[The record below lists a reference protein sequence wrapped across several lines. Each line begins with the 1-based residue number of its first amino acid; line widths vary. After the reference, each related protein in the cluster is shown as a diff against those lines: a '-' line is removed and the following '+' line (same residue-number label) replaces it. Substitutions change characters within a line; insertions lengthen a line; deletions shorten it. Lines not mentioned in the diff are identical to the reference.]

1 MPKISI
7 RTKNTSAQE
16 AKKLF
21 RELAKQ
27 TTSSASLDELM
38 TELCRFEQ
46 KFGMSSIEFY
56 RQFLA
61 GKMGDEHDVMLWV
74 MYYES
79 YIRLRSMGTRLWL
92 PCTA

>member
-1 MPKISI
+1 MPKVTIS
-7 RTKNTSAQE
+7 TKSTSAQE

-27 TTSSASLDELM
+27 TTPKASLDELM
-38 TELCRFEQ
+38 TELCRFEK
-46 KFGMSSIEFY
+46 KFGMSSTEFY

-61 GKMGDEHDVMLWV
+61 GKMDDEHDMMLWA

-79 YIRLRSMGTRLWL
+79 YISLLQTHLLPKGTRR
-92 PCTA
+92 

>member
-1 MPKISI
+1 MPKVTIS
-7 RTKNTSAQE
+7 TKITSARE
-16 AKKLF
+16 AKKIF

-27 TTSSASLDELM
+27 TTPKASLDELM
-38 TELCRFEQ
+38 TELCRFEK

-61 GKMGDEHDVMLWV
+61 GKMGDEHDMMLWA

-79 YIRLRSMGTRLWL
+79 YISLLQT
-92 PCTA
+92 P

>member
-1 MPKISI
+1 MPKVTIS
-7 RTKNTSAQE
+7 TKSTSAQE

-27 TTSSASLDELM
+27 TTPEASLDELM
-38 TELCRFEQ
+38 TELCHFEK

-61 GKMGDEHDVMLWV
+61 GKMGDEHNMMLWA

-79 YIRLRSMGTRLWL
+79 YISLLQTRFL
-92 PCTA
+92 PKVIQK